1 MMEWVEKHR
10 PEFAVWFVLQLF
22 AGLRHTETGRVRWEW
37 IDLERKII
45 NLPGWFFEDEKPQLI
60 VKTQDDWSL
69 RGLPDNLWDWLLKYR
84 QESGQIC
91 APSPQT
97 IKRIRNKHFSKLP
110 HPIKKWPFNALRHTF
125 CVILISLHEDAAKV
139 ANWSR
144 HTNTRQLYQSYVTR
158 LVSKE
163 EAEAYFSIAPEQ

>member
-1 MMEWVEKHR
+1 M
-10 PEFAVWFVLQLF
+10 
-22 AGLRHTETGRVRWEW
+22 
-37 IDLERKII
+37 
-45 NLPGWFFEDEKPQLI
+45 PQLI

-69 RGLPDNLWDWLLKYR
+69 RGLPDNLWDWLLKYKK
-84 QESGQIC
+84 ESDQVC

-97 IKRIRNKHFSKLP
+97 IKRIRNKHFRKLP
-110 HPIKKWPFNALRHTF
+110 HPIEKWPFNALRHTF

-144 HTNTRQLYQSYVTR
+144 HKNQAQLYDSYVTK

-163 EAEAYFSIAPEQ
+163 EAEAYLSIRPTL